1 MLTKPNLTFWQIWN
15 MSFGFLG
22 IQFGFALQNANVSRI
37 FQSLGADVDQI
48 PILWLAAPIT
58 GLIIQPIIGY
68 MSDRTWSRIGRRR
81 PYFLVGAILASLA
94 LLIMP
99 NSPALWV
106 AAGVLW
112 ILDASINISMEP
124 FRALVADMLPNHQR
138 DLGFSIQTF
147 FIGVGSVIASML
159 PYLLTKMGVSSEV
172 SGNQT
177 IPESVEISFYLGAF
191 AFITAVVWTVIKTK
205 EYPPEEFK
213 KQFEGVPEF
222 KGGFRHGAS
231 EIWHDFKAMPKTMV
245 QLAFVQFFS
254 WFALFAMWIYTTAA
268 VTSHVYDLA
277 LTKENVTELKTVL
290 AQVEQEATAKFATAP
305 DKSFF
310 AKLFEGDAKSA
321 ALGKIAAIKDDLT
334 TAETKLNNNVE
345 KVTISP
351 RMINFFRAD
360 ATKAKLQPNT
370 VSRLDFMQAEYNKGG
385 DWVGVCFAVYNGFS
399 AIIALFIPVLSRRM
413 NRKLLHSLALVIGG
427 LGLISIFFITNENML
442 LVSMLGVGIVW
453 SSILTIPY
461 SILSGALPQDKMGIY
476 MGIFNFFIVI
486 PQIIAAG
493 VLGLLVKYLFDNEAI
508 YALVVGGLSMF
519 VAALLVSV
527 VKDNAQQVD
536 S

>member
-1 MLTKPNLTFWQIWN
+1 MINKPQLTFWQIWN

-124 FRALVADMLPNHQR
+124 FRALVADMLPNEQR
-138 DLGFSIQTF
+138 DLGFSVQTF

-159 PYLLTKMGVSSEV
+159 PYILTNWLGVSSEV
-172 SGNQT
+172 TGNQT

-205 EYPPEEFK
+205 EYPPEDFR

-277 LTKENVTELKTVL
+277 LTKENVGEFKQVL
-290 AQVEQEATAKFATAP
+290 VQVEQETTTKFANYP
-305 DKSFF
+305 DKSFL
-310 AKLFEGDAKSA
+310 AKLFEGDEKGA
-321 ALGKIAAIKDDLT
+321 AMHKISSIKDDVA
-334 TAETKLNNNVE
+334 TAEAKFENKQE

-351 RMINFFRAD
+351 RMINFFRGD
-360 ATKAKLQPNT
+360 AVKPKLQPT
-370 VSRLDFMQAEYNKGG
+370 TSSRLDMMQSEYNKGG

-399 AIIALFIPVLSRRM
+399 AFIALFIPMLSRLI
-413 NRKLLHSLALVIGG
+413 NRKLLHSLALAIGG

-442 LVSMLGVGIVW
+442 LLSMLGIGIVW

-493 VLGLLVKYLFDNEAI
+493 VLGFMVKTFFDNEAI
-508 YALVVGGLSMF
+508 YALVVGGVSMF
-519 VAALLVSV
+519 IAAILVSV
-527 VKDNAQQVD
+527 VKDNQNQNI
-536 S
+536 